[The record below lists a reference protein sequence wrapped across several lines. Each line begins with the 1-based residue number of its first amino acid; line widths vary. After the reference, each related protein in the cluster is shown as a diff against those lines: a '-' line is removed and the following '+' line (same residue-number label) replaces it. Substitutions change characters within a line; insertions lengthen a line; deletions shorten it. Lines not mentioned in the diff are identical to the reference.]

1 MAEIDKSLTEVTKSV
16 EIDGPEEQVEL
27 QEEITETLPNA
38 GQTEITPTEDGGV
51 EINFEPGAFN
61 QAQSENHF
69 DNLAELLP
77 DDILGPLGSELNQ
90 NYMDYKES
98 RKEWE
103 RTYITGLDLLG
114 FKYEDRTEPF
124 SGAAGATHPV
134 LAEAVTQ
141 FQAQAYKELLPAD
154 GPVRTQIIGAPTPEK
169 EMQSTRVKDFMNYQ
183 LMDQMKEYE
192 PEFDQLLFYLP
203 LAGSAFKKVY
213 YDQLLGRAVSKFVPA
228 EDLIVPYSATSLE
241 DATAVVHLVKTK
253 ENDLTKQMVSGFY
266 RNVEIGQPGETE
278 SDLER
283 KERELEGITK
293 TKDED
298 IYNILE
304 FHVDLDLEGFEDRG
318 PDGAETGIKLPY
330 IVTIEEGS
338 REILSIRRNYE
349 IADPKKQKIPY
360 IVTVDEGTRNI
371 LSIRRNY
378 EIGDPDKN
386 KIPYFTHF
394 KFLPGLGFY
403 GFGLIHMIGGLSR
416 TATAALRQLLDA
428 GTLSNLPA
436 GFKMRGIRIRDDAQ
450 SIQPG
455 EFRDVDAPGGNLR
468 DSFMMLPFKE
478 PSQTLLSLMGIVVQA
493 GQRFAS
499 IADMQVGDGN
509 QQAAVGT
516 TVALLER
523 GSRTMSAIHKRIYSA
538 LKQEFKLMAR
548 VFKLYLPQEYPYDV
562 VGGQRMIK
570 QTDFDDRVDILP
582 VADPNIFSQT
592 QRISMAQTEL
602 QLATSNP
609 QMHNMYNAYR
619 NMYEALGVKNIDSIL
634 VKPMAP
640 MPKDP
645 ALEHIDALAG
655 KPFQAFPGQDHRA
668 HITSHL
674 NFMATN
680 IARNNPMV
688 MASLEK
694 NIFEHISLMAQE
706 QIELE
711 FMQEL
716 PQLQQMQMMAQ
727 QNPQMQQQVIDM
739 QQKIEARKAQLI
751 AEMMEEFM
759 NEEKKITSQF
769 DNDPI
774 AKLRSRELD
783 LRAQENARKEREGKE
798 RMDLDK
804 MRAMMN
810 QANVDEK
817 LDQNEE
823 LAKLRANT
831 SIEKTILGKTL
842 PNADQMIPSVKI
854 MRSGNE

>member
-1 MAEIDKSLTEVTKSV
+1 MADNTIDKALPNEPRKEITLPGEEEIQETLVEEVEAELEKPGEV
-16 EIDGPEEQVEL
+16 EQV
-27 QEEITETLPNA
+27 QN
-38 GQTEITPTEDGGV
+38 EDGSV
-51 EINFEPGAFN
+51 DINFDPKAASQEGGDDHYA
-61 QAQSENHF
+61 
-69 DNLAELLP
+69 NLAEFLP
-77 DDILGPLGSELNQ
+77 DDTLGSLGSDLNQ
-90 NYMDYKES
+90 KYTDYSVS
-98 RKEWE
+98 RKDWE
-103 RTYITGLDLLG
+103 KTYTQGLDLLG
-114 FKYEDRTEPF
+114 FKYDQRTEPF
-124 SGAAGATHPV
+124 QGASGATHPV

-141 FQAQAYKELLPAD
+141 FQALAYKELLPSD
-154 GPVRTQIIGAPTPEK
+154 GPVRSQILGLQTPDK
-169 EMQSTRVKDFMNYQ
+169 VQQADRVKDFMNYQ
-183 LMDQMKEYE
+183 IMDQMKEYE
-192 PEFDQLLFYLP
+192 PEFDSMLFHLP
-203 LAGSAFKKVY
+203 LAGSTFKKVY
-213 YDQLLGRAVSKFVPA
+213 FDEVEGRAVSKFVPA
-228 EDLIVPYSATSLE
+228 DDLVVPYTATSLD
-241 DATAVVHLVKTK
+241 DAEAIIHKVKIS
-253 ENDLTKQMVSGFY
+253 ENELRKQQVAGFY
-266 RNVEIGQPGETE
+266 RDIDLAAPQDKE
-278 SDLER
+278 SEVDR
-283 KERELEGITK
+283 KERELEGVSKSKNDDLYTL
-293 TKDED
+293 
-298 IYNILE
+298 LE
-304 FHVDLDLEGFEDRG
+304 CHVNLDLEGFEDTDPQTG
-318 PDGAETGIKLPY
+318 EPSGIKVPY
-330 IVTIEEGS
+330 IVTLEEGS

-349 IADPKKQKIPY
+349 I
-360 IVTVDEGTRNI
+360 
-371 LSIRRNY
+371 
-378 EIGDPDKN
+378 GDAKKN
-386 KIPYFTHF
+386 KIQYFVHF

-455 EFRDVDAPGGNLR
+455 EFRDVDAPGGNLK

-478 PSQTLLSLMGIVVQA
+478 PSQTLLQLMGVVVGA

-499 IADMQVGDGN
+499 IADLQVGDGN

-538 LKQEFKLMAR
+538 LKNEFRLMAR

-562 VGGQRMIK
+562 VGGQKMIK
-570 QTDFDDRVDILP
+570 QSDFDDRVDILP

-592 QRISMAQTEL
+592 QRISLAQTEL

-609 QMHNMYNAYR
+609 QMHNMYQAYR

-634 VKPMAP
+634 VRPMQP
-640 MPKDP
+640 TPKDP
-645 ALEHIDALAG
+645 ALEHIDALGG
-655 KPFQAFPGQDHRA
+655 KQFQAFPGQDHRA
-668 HITSHL
+668 HITAHL

-711 FMQEL
+711 FRDEL
-716 PQLQQMQMMAQ
+716 VQLQQMQQMAQ
-727 QNPQMQQQVIDM
+727 QNPQMGQQAMMM

-783 LRAQENARKEREGKE
+783 LRAMENDRKAKDTDQRFN
-798 RMDLDK
+798 LDK
-804 MRAMMN
+804 MRTMMN
-810 QANVDEK
+810 QQNQENK
-817 LDQNEE
+817 LEQNEE
-823 LAKLRANT
+823 LANLRADT
-831 SIEKTILGKTL
+831 SIEKTVLSKTL
-842 PNADQMIPSVKI
+842 PNAKDMMPNVEIFRK
-854 MRSGNE
+854 G

>member
-1 MAEIDKSLTEVTKSV
+1 MADIDKALPNEPRKQITIPGEEEIQETIVEEVKKS
-16 EIDGPEEQVEL
+16 EDSPDQVEV
-27 QEEITETLPNA
+27 QEN
-38 GQTEITPTEDGGV
+38 EDGSVDIDLDPAAATPEGGD
-51 EINFEPGAFN
+51 EHY
-61 QAQSENHF
+61 S
-69 DNLAELLP
+69 NLAEFLP
-77 DDILGPLGSELNQ
+77 EDALGRLSSDLNSK
-90 NYMDYKES
+90 YMDYSMS
-98 RKEWE
+98 RKDWE
-103 RTYITGLDLLG
+103 RGYTQGLDLLG
-114 FKYEDRTEPF
+114 FKYDNRSEPF
-124 SGAAGATHPV
+124 QGASGATHPV

-141 FQAQAYKELLPAD
+141 FQALAYKELLPAD
-154 GPVRTQIIGAPTPEK
+154 GPVRTQILGVQTPDK
-169 EMQSTRVKDFMNYQ
+169 VQQATRVKDFMNYQ
-183 LMDQMKEYE
+183 IMDQMKEYE
-192 PEFDQLLFYLP
+192 PEFDQMLFNLP

-213 YDQLLGRAVSKFVPA
+213 YDEMEGRTVSKFVPA
-228 EDLIVPYSATSLE
+228 DDLIVPYTATSLD
-241 DATAVVHLVKTK
+241 DAEAIIHKVKIS
-253 ENDLTKQMVSGFY
+253 ENDLRKQQVSGFY
-266 RNVEIGQPGETE
+266 KDIDLGSPEDKETDVEK
-278 SDLER
+278 
-283 KERELEGITK
+283 KERELEGVTK
-293 TKDED
+293 TKNED
-298 IYNILE
+298 VFTLLE
-304 FHVDLDLEGFEDRG
+304 CHIDLDLEGFEQLDENG
-318 PDGAETGIKLPY
+318 EPTGIKVPY
-330 IVTIEEGS
+330 IVTLEESS

-349 IADPKKQKIPY
+349 IGDPK
-360 IVTVDEGTRNI
+360 R
-371 LSIRRNY
+371 
-378 EIGDPDKN
+378 N
-386 KIPYFTHF
+386 KIQYFVHF

-416 TATAALRQLLDA
+416 TATSALRQLLDA

-562 VGGQRMIK
+562 VGGQRIIK

-680 IARNNPMV
+680 MARNNPMV